1 MRNQIL
7 LSAGSDIGVEPADVN
22 KCCDYPASED
32 EDEGVENDE
41 VGENRNKRKKKRDI
55 DYKGDW
61 RDVTNRLTSFINDPQ
76 FDMMDD
82 DVRALFLKKISDTA
96 NEMAT
101 YIYKRN

>member
-1 MRNQIL
+1 MKNPVL
-7 LSAGSDIGVEPADVN
+7 FFAGIDIGVEPADVD
-22 KCCDYPASED
+22 KCCDYPASQD
-32 EDEGVENDE
+32 EDGGVENDE
-41 VGENRNKRKKKRDI
+41 VGENRIKRKKKQDI

-61 RDVTNRLTSFINDPQ
+61 REVTNRLNSFINDPE